1 MPSDRSKKLP
11 ADVIKQWPEVL
22 KDIDIDV
29 IPLEYLESV
38 RITFTD
44 GKIWEI
50 DTQRNPEEVDIETAV
65 ESLMEEYEDVI
76 QSVDFRLD
84 TIRVKKDIK
93 KRTAQF
99 LKKRS

>member
-1 MPSDRSKKLP
+1 VPSDKSKKLP

-22 KDIDIDV
+22 KDIDIHV
-29 IPLEYLESV
+29 VPVEYLESV
-38 RITFTD
+38 KITFTD

-50 DTQRNPEEVDIETAV
+50 DTTRNPKEVNIEDAV

-84 TIRVKKDIK
+84 TVRVKRDIK

>member
-1 MPSDRSKKLP
+1 MPSDNSKKLP

-22 KDIDIDV
+22 NDIDIDV
-29 IPLEYLESV
+29 IPVEYLESV

-50 DTQRNPEEVDIETAV
+50 DTKKNTDDVDIENAM

-84 TIRVKKDIK
+84 TLRVKKDIK

>member
-1 MPSDRSKKLP
+1 VPSDRSKKLP

-93 KRTAQF
+93 KRTAHF